1 MRDGGREKTP
11 MHSPRSPRPNG
22 GGAAGAA
29 AGRALTRPP
38 GASTNATER
47 LSPFHV
53 KHPSPDADRAR
64 AVSLVPVPAEAE
76 KRLAIYVELLDR
88 WRKVTNLIG
97 EASFATVWTRHIAD
111 SAQLLPLAPGAKRWV
126 DLGSGAG
133 FPGMVIAILL
143 ADVAGARVHCID
155 SDRRKCAFLREVARA
170 TGAPAEIHPE
180 RVEAIDP
187 ASLLP
192 VDAVV
197 ARAFAPLPR
206 LVELAKVWILQ
217 GAVGVFPRGRSAET
231 QLEALPAAP
240 DLTIDIL
247 ASKLD
252 PEAAILRARSRL
264 KARS

>member
-1 MRDGGREKTP
+1 MRD
-11 MHSPRSPRPNG
+11 
-22 GGAAGAA
+22 AAGANA
-29 AGRALTRPP
+29 SMRDRPSPSTPLPRGRTQREAPDE
-38 GASTNATER
+38 GK
-47 LSPFHV
+47 SPLFHV
-53 KHPSPDADRAR
+53 KHPSPDTDRAR
-64 AVSLVPVPAEAE
+64 ALALVPVPPEAEA
-76 KRLAIYVELLDR
+76 RLAIYVDLLAR
-88 WRKVTNLIG
+88 WRTVTNLISA
-97 EASFATVWTRHIAD
+97 ASFAEVWTRHVAD

-143 ADVAGARVHCID
+143 ADVEGARVHCID

-170 TGAPAEIHPE
+170 TGAPAEIHAD
-180 RVEAIDP
+180 RVERIAP
-187 ASLLP
+187 ESLLP

-206 LVELAKVWILQ
+206 LIELANVWIMH

-264 KARS
+264 KARP

>member
-1 MRDGGREKTP
+1 M
-11 MHSPRSPRPNG
+11 
-22 GGAAGAA
+22 
-29 AGRALTRPP
+29 
-38 GASTNATER
+38 
-47 LSPFHV
+47 
-53 KHPSPDADRAR
+53 
-64 AVSLVPVPAEAE
+64 
-76 KRLAIYVELLDR
+76 
-88 WRKVTNLIG
+88 
-97 EASFATVWTRHIAD
+97 WTRHVAD
-111 SAQLLPLAPGAKRWV
+111 SAQLPPLAPDARRWV

-170 TGAPAEIHPE
+170 TGAPAEVHAE
-180 RVEAIDP
+180 RVEAIAP
-187 ASLLP
+187 ESLLP

-206 LVELAKVWILQ
+206 LVELANVWIMH

-231 QLEALPAAP
+231 QLEALPAAA

-252 PEAAILRARSRL
+252 PEAAILRVRSRL
-264 KARS
+264 KACS